1 MKNIISKSSGAFFCA
16 SFESDSRKKQ
26 HVFEPV
32 LDESNHPVRGLWKRG
47 DKFYA
52 RLNLRDSAGQS
63 KQRRIPLS
71 SQSVIQAKAEL
82 ERLKTERHSPKTKK
96 RKTSP
101 LFSEYWPQYLAEVSG
116 IKRKATLN
124 SEQIFC
130 NHWNKVIGRCRIHLI
145 EKSQI
150 LEFRSNK
157 LQSGWSGRTANLSI
171 TILNNLLNHA
181 KDNGLIDT
189 LPTTGLKPIRWK
201 PKKRPLFAPE
211 QIEGICHA
219 ALQNCKHGQLLTD
232 YVRLMKTCG
241 SRASE
246 TLRIKWSDLD
256 WDRKQLIIGSD
267 GLTKNHESRVVD
279 FNSALETHLLD
290 MNNRHN
296 GSAYLFPSPKSPIT
310 EIPAK
315 TLKGALY
322 KARDIAGVEGF
333 GFHDCRHY
341 FISHAVMSGI
351 DYMTIARWVGHKD
364 GGVLIGRFYGHLND
378 EHAKRQAKRL
388 RLA

>member
-1 MKNIISKSSGAFFCA
+1 M
-16 SFESDSRKKQ
+16 
-26 HVFEPV
+26 
-32 LDESNHPVRGLWKRG
+32 
-47 DKFYA
+47 
-52 RLNLRDSAGQS
+52 
-63 KQRRIPLS
+63 
-71 SQSVIQAKAEL
+71 
-82 ERLKTERHSPKTKK
+82 
-96 RKTSP
+96 
-101 LFSEYWPQYLAEVSG
+101 
-116 IKRKATLN
+116 
-124 SEQIFC
+124 
-130 NHWNKVIGRCRIHLI
+130 IGRCRIHLI

-157 LQSGWSGRTANLSI
+157 LLSGWTGRTANLSI

-211 QIEGICHA
+211 QIETVCLA
-219 ALQNCKHGQLLTD
+219 ALQNCKHGQLLVD

-246 TLRIKWSDLD
+246 TLRLKWSDLD

-279 FNSALETHLLD
+279 FNPALESHLLD
-290 MNNRHN
+290 MNNRRN
-296 GSAYLFPSPKSPIT
+296 GSTYLFPAPRMFG
-310 EIPAK
+310 EDAPARS
-315 TLKGALY
+315 LKEALR
-322 KARDIAGVEGF
+322 KARALAGVEGF

-364 GGVLIGRFYGHLND
+364 GGVLIGRVYGHLND

>member
-1 MKNIISKSSGAFFCA
+1 
-16 SFESDSRKKQ
+16 
-26 HVFEPV
+26 
-32 LDESNHPVRGLWKRG
+32 
-47 DKFYA
+47 
-52 RLNLRDSAGQS
+52 
-63 KQRRIPLS
+63 
-71 SQSVIQAKAEL
+71 L

-96 RKTSP
+96 QKTSP

-124 SEQIFC
+124 SEKMFC

-157 LQSGWSGRTANLSI
+157 LQLGWTGRTANLSI

-181 KDNGLIDT
+181 KDNGLINT
-189 LPTTGLKPIRWK
+189 LPTEGIKPIRWK

-211 QIEGICHA
+211 QIEAICLA
-219 ALQNCKHGQLLTD
+219 ALQNCKHGQLLAD
-232 YVRLMKTCG
+232 YLQLMKTCG

-246 TLRIKWSDLD
+246 TLRLQWSDVD
-256 WDRKQLIIGSD
+256 WNSNQLIIGSD

-279 FNSALETHLLD
+279 FNPALETHLLG
-290 MNNRHN
+290 MNKRRN
-296 GSAYLFPSPKSPIT
+296 GSAYLFPAPRMFG
-310 EIPAK
+310 EDAPARS
-315 TLKGALY
+315 LKEALY
-322 KARDIAGVEGF
+322 KARDIAGVKGF

-364 GGVLIGRFYGHLND
+364 GGVLIGRVYGHLND
-378 EHAKRQAKRL
+378 EHARRAARKLKL
-388 RLA
+388 G

>member
-1 MKNIISKSSGAFFCA
+1 MKNKTTKQGCAGNCAGKSSNNGFKTPKFQRVK
-16 SFESDSRKKQ
+16 DSKGKPIRGVWIRGKQ
-26 HVFEPV
+26 
-32 LDESNHPVRGLWKRG
+32 
-47 DKFYA
+47 FYA
-52 RLNLRDSAGQS
+52 RLFIDNGSGQ
-63 KQRRIPLS
+63 KIDRRVPLE
-71 SQSVIQAKAEL
+71 AKTVQDARREL
-82 ERLKTERHSPKTKK
+82 EQLKFLG
-96 RKTSP
+96 KTSNLSIRQSQP
-101 LFSEYWPQYLAEVSG
+101 FNSFRDHYLDSIAN
-116 IKRKATLN
+116 IKRKRTYD
-124 SEQIFC
+124 SENQHLKQWSAFFGNLPIHQIS
-130 NHWNKVIGRCRIHLI
+130 R
-145 EKSQI
+145 EKI
-150 LEFRSNK
+150 IKYRTVK
-157 LQSGWSGRTANLSI
+157 IKGGWTGRTANLSI

-211 QIEGICHA
+211 QIEAICLV
-219 ALQNCKHGQLLTD
+219 ALQNCKHGQLLAD

-246 TLRIKWSDLD
+246 TLRLKWSDLD

-267 GLTKNHESRVVD
+267 GLTKNYESRVVD
-279 FNSALETHLLD
+279 FNPALESHLLD
-290 MNNRHN
+290 MNNRRN
-296 GSAYLFPSPKSPIT
+296 GSAYLFPSPKSPTT
-310 EIPAK
+310 EMPAK

-364 GGVLIGRFYGHLND
+364 GGVLIGRVYGHLND

>member
-1 MKNIISKSSGAFFCA
+1 MPVFVPVKLTKQQKRNLNSRRSQTTAVAPSG
-16 SFESDSRKKQ
+16 
-26 HVFEPV
+26 VF
-32 LDESNHPVRGLWKRG
+32 GKGGKR
-47 DKFYA
+47 FYA
-52 RLNLRDSAGQS
+52 RVSITDENGSTVD
-63 KQRRIPLS
+63 RRIPLKAKSVPEARLEYALVKSNSIQSITDNNIPSFS
-71 SQSVIQAKAEL
+71 SFAPKYLYEIDGLKRPKTVEL
-82 ERLKTERHSPKTKK
+82 EKLHLKHLKQFLGNLKLNKISKQHVVRFRTAK
-96 RKTSP
+96 
-101 LFSEYWPQYLAEVSG
+101 
-116 IKRKATLN
+116 IK
-124 SEQIFC
+124 
-130 NHWNKVIGRCRIHLI
+130 G
-145 EKSQI
+145 
-150 LEFRSNK
+150 
-157 LQSGWSGRTANLSI
+157 GWTGRTANLSI

-181 KDNGLIDT
+181 KDNGLIET

-211 QIEGICHA
+211 QIEAICRA
-219 ALQNCKHGQLLTD
+219 ALQNCKHGQLLAD

-246 TLRIKWSDLD
+246 TLRLKWSDLD

-279 FNSALETHLLD
+279 FNPALETHLLD
-290 MNNRHN
+290 MNNRRN
-296 GSAYLFPSPKSPIT
+296 GSAYLFPSPKSPT
-310 EIPAK
+310 TDNPTK
-315 TLKGALY
+315 TLKGVLH

-364 GGVLIGRFYGHLND
+364 GGVLIGRVYGHLND